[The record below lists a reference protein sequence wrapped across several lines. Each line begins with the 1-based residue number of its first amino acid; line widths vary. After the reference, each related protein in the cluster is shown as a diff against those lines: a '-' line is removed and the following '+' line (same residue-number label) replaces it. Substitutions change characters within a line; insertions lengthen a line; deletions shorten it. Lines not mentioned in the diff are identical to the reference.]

1 MQVDNSQEDMAVDDQ
16 SMVNQPEMDQQDQY
30 DMQSQDQSGNVSF
43 DNIDESHVPAEVN
56 DLVKNVNKDKAMFA
70 GIPSIAGP
78 PSFKN
83 SMNALET
90 GDYQGLEH
98 WNIGT
103 VDGEPAVATTDED
116 GQAQVIRITM
126 AQKMAIL
133 QARSLGR
140 QQLQQAVKLDSV
152 KKALKPQF
160 ESLLKMSPNSLDP
173 VVEKA
178 YQDLYDVDPQLAYNI
193 AGSSLAKKQKT
204 SILFGREV
212 PEDLA
217 KAQQLL
223 SQRQYKGKVAQYDNL
238 ARGTT
243 NIATLNG
250 IQGVKNLIRPPEANH
265 LPAEM
270 TMSEWMDGNQM
281 GAIPMLNAIQQSSMP
296 MGIPNA
302 PQALQPPVP
311 DKDGQ
316 YNQKQFFDWAKGF
329 NEIVVKPLGWSPYDL
344 SNPSHVETLQMAL
357 HSYNA
362 SRMGAILTPPIMPT
376 VQPRPYSERPTAA
389 GKNAPVAE
397 TEQQTAKSPVTQ
409 DALTLLQQ
417 YGKSAFEDQYPQDD
431 YPSDKKQGAVAS
443 LEAILKI
450 HESNM
455 ENKKNGKP
463 LNSAIPPDVAEKI
476 YNAAKQK

>member
-1 MQVDNSQEDMAVDDQ
+1 MQVDNSQEDMTFDDQ
-16 SMVNQPEMDQQDQY
+16 SIEPQPQLEQQDQG
-30 DMQSQDQSGNVSF
+30 GNVSF
-43 DNIDESHVPAEVN
+43 DDLQEEDVPSEVN
-56 DLVKNVNKDKAMFA
+56 DLVSNIDRNQSMFA

-98 WNIGT
+98 WDIGS

-133 QARSLGR
+133 QARSMGR

-152 KKALKPQF
+152 KKAMKPQF
-160 ESLLKMSPNSLDP
+160 ESLLKMSPNSADP
-173 VVEKA
+173 VVQQA
-178 YQDLYDVDPQLAYNI
+178 YQQLYEVDPQLAYNI

-204 SILFGREV
+204 AVLFGREV
-212 PEDLA
+212 PEELA

-223 SQRQYKGKVAQYDNL
+223 SQQQYKGKVAQFDNL
-238 ARGTT
+238 AKGTT

-250 IQGVKNLIRPPEANH
+250 IQGVKNLIRPPQANH

-316 YNQKQFFDWAKGF
+316 YNQKQFIDWANGF

-344 SNPSHVETLQMAL
+344 SNPSHVETLSMAL

-397 TEQQTAKSPVTQ
+397 EEKQTTKSPVDQ
-409 DALTLLQQ
+409 NAKSLLQQ
-417 YGKSAFEDQYPQDD
+417 YSKSVFEDQNPQDD
-431 YPSDKKQGAVAS
+431 YPSDQV
-443 LEAILKI
+443 EAYLKTIQAINSI
-450 HESNM
+450 HEQNI

-463 LNSAIPPDVAEKI
+463 LNSSIPPDVAEKI
-476 YNAAKQK
+476 YNAIKQK